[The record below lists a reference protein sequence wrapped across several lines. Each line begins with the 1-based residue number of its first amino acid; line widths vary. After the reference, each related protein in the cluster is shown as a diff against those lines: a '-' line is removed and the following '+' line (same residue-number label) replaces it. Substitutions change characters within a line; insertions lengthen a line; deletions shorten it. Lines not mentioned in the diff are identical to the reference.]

1 MTPILKDAKRIV
13 VKIGSSLLIDPHTDQ
28 LNKTWLKTV
37 IEDISHAR
45 KQKQDVLVVSSGAIA
60 LGRRSLGLPRG
71 VLKLEHAQAAAAAGQ
86 IRLAHA
92 YEELA
97 AGYDIPV
104 AQILLTLGDTEERR
118 RFLNA
123 RSTIRVLLKHG
134 ALPVINENDTIAT
147 SEIRYGDNDRLA
159 ARVAQMT
166 GADCLILLSD
176 VDGLYTADPA
186 SDSTAEHISE
196 VDLITPQ
203 IEQMASDWTIKTAT
217 RMGSGGM
224 RSKLSAAKVS
234 TSAGCNMVIANG
246 HIEHPLRVV
255 AEGGKHTLFRA
266 NQSGLAARK
275 QWIAGSLKPEGRIYV
290 DDGAVTALQRGKSL
304 LPAGVGKIE
313 GEFERGD
320 AIVICDASGTEIAR
334 GLTAYSSGDAEKIKL
349 HKSDEIEALLGYR
362 GRDEIVHR
370 DDLVMTE
377 VHVLKSVGKGQ

>member
-1 MTPILKDAKRIV
+1 MTSILKDAKRIV

-28 LNKTWLKTV
+28 LNKKWLQSV

-45 KQKQDVLVVSSGAIA
+45 QQNQDVLVVSSGAIA

-97 AGYDIPV
+97 ASHDIPV

-176 VDGLYTADPA
+176 VDGLYSADPA
-186 SDSTAEHISE
+186 SDSTAEHIAE
-196 VDLITPQ
+196 VDVITPQ
-203 IEQMASDWTIKTAT
+203 IEQMASDWTVKTAT
-217 RMGSGGM
+217 QMGSGGM
-224 RSKLSAAKVS
+224 RSKLSAAKVA

-246 HIEHPLRVV
+246 HIDHPLRLVS
-255 AEGGKHTLFRA
+255 EGGRHTLFRA

-290 DDGAVTALQRGKSL
+290 DKGAVNALQHGKSL
-304 LPAGVGKIE
+304 LPAGVSRIE
-313 GEFERGD
+313 GTFERGD
-320 AIVICDASGTEIAR
+320 AVVICDSTGTEIAR
-334 GLTAYSSGDAEKIKL
+334 GLTAYSSADAEKIKL
-349 HKSDEIEALLGYR
+349 HKSDEIETLLGYR

-377 VHVLKSVGKGQ
+377 VQILKSVGSSQ